1 MADKFQKFYAALES
15 PADHAA
21 NITPADGANL
31 SFSTRG
37 LYVGNTG
44 NVNCIFVGDTA
55 NTVLP
60 FVPAGTLL
68 PFRIRVVHSSGTT
81 ASNIVGLW

>member
-15 PADHAA
+15 PADHAF
-21 NITPADGANL
+21 NITPVNGANL
-31 SFSTRG
+31 AFFTRG
-37 LYVGNTG
+37 IYVGNTG
-44 NVNCIFVGDTA
+44 NVNCVFVGDTA

-68 PFRIRVVHSSGTT
+68 PFRISQIHSTGTT